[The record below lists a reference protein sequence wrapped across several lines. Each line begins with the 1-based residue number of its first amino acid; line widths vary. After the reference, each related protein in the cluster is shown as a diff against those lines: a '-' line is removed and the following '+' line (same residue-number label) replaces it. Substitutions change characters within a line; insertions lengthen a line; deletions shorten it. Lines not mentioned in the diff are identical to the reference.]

1 MWAVYSVVCLVYT
14 HDQAHRIYFS
24 LSPLFSP
31 DEFSTCLPCDDEL
44 WGAKTALEWSQLLL
58 SPSPYGSFDERIY
71 GVPMP
76 RAFAAVGL
84 EGPNMT
90 ATLTASPKLPDE
102 RNAVSSFGH
111 FVLLQSILGELFRR
125 CSGVDSPASSPNPE
139 GGEQVNEHVHAMQL
153 ALHRW
158 LQIWFKTPG
167 ACQNNNPA
175 GASDTCE
182 KLSKRFMVD
191 PIPFYWLAQL
201 LLLAFQEGL
210 PPFARETPAPASA
223 SPASAADSP
232 NVQVLHDPSPF
243 APPASVSSPFS
254 PSPFAPSPF
263 SSSSLSSGSSPAM
276 SSTPPPGYRSPSG
289 AAQPARNPYH
299 DALGPSANATPDAA
313 QFRLIK
319 QWLHY
324 IRLFLRRSQGSPTA
338 VWDELMKI
346 RLCGWQGDV
355 ASGQRKEHYDAPE
368 KDMTDEDS
376 GSWLEGDGLIG
387 FFEEKMRI

>member
-1 MWAVYSVVCLVYT
+1 
-14 HDQAHRIYFS
+14 
-24 LSPLFSP
+24 
-31 DEFSTCLPCDDEL
+31 
-44 WGAKTALEWSQLLL
+44 
-58 SPSPYGSFDERIY
+58 
-71 GVPMP
+71 
-76 RAFAAVGL
+76 
-84 EGPNMT
+84 
-90 ATLTASPKLPDE
+90 
-102 RNAVSSFGH
+102 
-111 FVLLQSILGELFRR
+111 
-125 CSGVDSPASSPNPE
+125 
-139 GGEQVNEHVHAMQL
+139 MQL
-153 ALHRW
+153 SLHRW
-158 LQIWFKTPG
+158 LQMWFKTPG
-167 ACQNNNPA
+167 ACQKNNPA
-175 GASDTCE
+175 GACDTGE

-191 PIPFYWLAQL
+191 PVPFYWLAQL

-210 PPFARETPAPASA
+210 PPFARETSAPASA

-276 SSTPPPGYRSPSG
+276 SSTPPPGHRSPSG
-289 AAQPARNPYH
+289 PTHPGLKPYR
-299 DALGPSANATPDAA
+299 DVTPDAA
-313 QFRLIK
+313 QFRQIK

-355 ASGQRKEHYDAPE
+355 ASVQPKEHCDASE
-368 KDMTDEDS
+368 KDMTDGDS